1 MNTERERFQEWL
13 YSQKPAPWQRFN
25 TADEVGF
32 FVWQHQAATIADLQQ
47 QLTEA
52 TADIHRYRDSLTAL
66 ESANHVLTE
75 RLTEANRREEDITR
89 RPFSS
94 MSHISLYA

>member
-13 YSQKPAPWQRFN
+13 YSQKPAPWKRFD

-52 TADIHRYRDSLTAL
+52 NRQNKELREYAIGYIEGCIEHNSYDTLPSLIADLQG
-66 ESANHVLTE
+66 
-75 RLTEANRREEDITR
+75 REGV
-89 RPFSS
+89 
-94 MSHISLYA
+94 